1 MIPTNKTPIFR
12 IKGMPET
19 DSAYDDKFIITDGDE
34 VYLVDGEAL
43 TSFFNASNI
52 VDGFKIKALNGN
64 MISYSSG
71 SLISNKVNDIQQ
83 ILNIEEGEKDYTKTF
98 EEGGLVDT
106 IRYKQWEQ
114 SILTSNSDGYMTVNA
129 SSSSSTVWKMFDGT
143 NIDSSDCWKVSQ
155 ATFPQTIQID
165 LKYAINPEKFIIQ
178 NINSAD
184 FGGTPITF
192 KILGKIKN
200 RWRTL
205 VDINGIDE
213 SVSNKLSNEWNE
225 YDCNTDALISQYKI
239 EIYSTLDGES
249 ISIGRIEI
257 VGKYK
262 GVVLPNS
269 LYRIFAIGNGDETEV
284 ISSTEEHP
292 LLPDGYIYDVKIG
305 EYFLDRDY
313 NMLRFYPSQDVATA
327 YQHGFVSFESIN
339 SNHSLRVYNDGW
351 RVEWGYSNQPTDILF
366 YSAFVNKPV
375 IATNGSTNLTTTG
388 VTTPAGYWKYEGY

>member
-19 DSAYDDKFIITDGDE
+19 DSAYNDKFIITDGDE

-106 IRYKQWEQ
+106 IRYKHWEQ

-155 ATFPQTIQID
+155 VTFPQTIQID

-262 GVVLPNS
+262 GAVLPNS
-269 LYRIFAIGNGDETEV
+269 LYRIFAIGNGDKTEV

-313 NMLRFYPSQDVATA
+313 NMLRFYPSQDIATA